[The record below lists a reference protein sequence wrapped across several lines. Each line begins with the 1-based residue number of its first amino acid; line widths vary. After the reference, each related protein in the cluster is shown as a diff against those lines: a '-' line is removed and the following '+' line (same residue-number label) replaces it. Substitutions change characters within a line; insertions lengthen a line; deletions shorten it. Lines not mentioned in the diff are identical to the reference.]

1 MRWKLGSSELDRT
14 SLTRG
19 AILLLV
25 FALVGILVVRQV
37 NRFRGT
43 PVDLWVAAADLAP
56 GTVVQGGQLA
66 KRTLREPE
74 LPANVVLDRG
84 IIEGRQLAKAK
95 AAGSPFFRTDFA
107 PPDRGPGVAGILPE
121 GRVLLLVRLRG
132 SAIDQLAEQLR
143 FGDRLDIVGSGGA
156 WTALVAQDAFFLGW
170 IQPQQPAGAGRE
182 GASGGLLGNLT
193 AAATK
198 SSQGAPDASA
208 SPLLLG
214 VHPQDAVPLAEA
226 QAAGLTLTP
235 VFHGKNEVEKGTR
248 LILTRPRFEEI
259 ELISGAKRERIPLS
273 RLQLQ

>member
-14 SLTRG
+14 ALTRG

-37 NRFRGT
+37 NRFRGN

-56 GTVVQGGQLA
+56 GTVVQGGQLT
-66 KRTLREPE
+66 KRTLREPS
-74 LPANVVLDRG
+74 LPANVILDRG

-121 GRVLLLVRLRG
+121 GRVLILVRLRG

-170 IQPQQPAGAGRE
+170 IEPQPSSNAGSQG
-182 GASGGLLGNLT
+182 GSGGLLGNLT
-193 AAATK
+193 AAAAR
-198 SSQGAPDASA
+198 SQAQPEPV

-235 VFHGKNEVEKGTR
+235 VFHGKSEVEKGTR